1 MNVCTA
7 QSSTKQHGFT
17 LVAALFLIV
26 VLAALGIAIVTIS
39 GVQRQSVNLS
49 LKETQAYFA
58 ARSGLEYASWY
69 ATQNPAAGC
78 TNASLTPGSYQLTG
92 MTITVTCAGSSTHTE
107 NGSTFYVYSY
117 TSVASYGTYG
127 QPDYVSRTLTATIV
141 EP

>member
-1 MNVCTA
+1 MNTA
-7 QSSTKQHGFT
+7 VMTSPSRQRGFT

-58 ARSGLEYASWY
+58 ARSGLEYASWF

-78 TNASLTPGSYQLTG
+78 TNTALAPGGNQLTG
-92 MTITVTCAGSSTHTE
+92 MTTTLACASSTHTE
-107 NGSTFYVYSY
+107 NGSTLYVYSY

-127 QPDYVSRTLTATIV
+127 QPDYVSRTLSATIV